1 MHIYVYKWLMKFT
14 WDENKR
20 LENLKKHQL
29 DFTDAEKVLSGPYR
43 LFEDNRFE
51 YDEQRWIA
59 LGLLHVVVVV
69 IVHTETETEIRIISM
84 RKASRNEQELYF
96 KE

>member
-1 MHIYVYKWLMKFT
+1 VQIT

-29 DFTDAEKVLSGPYR
+29 DFADAKKVLNGPYR

-51 YDEQRWIA
+51 YEEQRWIA
-59 LGLLHVVVVV
+59 LGLLHVIVVV

-84 RKASRNEQELYF
+84 RKATRHEQKFYF
-96 KE
+96 EEYP

>member
-1 MHIYVYKWLMKFT
+1 VQIT

-29 DFTDAEKVLSGPYR
+29 DFTDAKKVLKGPYR

-51 YDEQRWIA
+51 YEERRWIA
-59 LGLLHVVVVV
+59 LGLLHVIVVV
-69 IVHTETETEIRIISM
+69 IVHTETEIEIRIISM
-84 RKASRNEQELYF
+84 RKATRHEQKIYF
-96 KE
+96 EEHP